1 MIWDNYAFKNN
12 QFGYANAIAVIL
24 FFLIVVISIIQ
35 LRVSKKFEI

>member
-1 MIWDNYAFKNN
+1 MPFKNN

-24 FFLIVVISIIQ
+24 FLLIVVISIIQ